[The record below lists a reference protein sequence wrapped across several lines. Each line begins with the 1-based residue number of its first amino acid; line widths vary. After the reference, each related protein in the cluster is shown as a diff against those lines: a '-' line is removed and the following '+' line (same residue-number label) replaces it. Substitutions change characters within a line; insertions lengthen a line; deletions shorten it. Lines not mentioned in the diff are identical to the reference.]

1 MDCALLLVPARPEE
15 LPSVIEIL
23 DQAARWMLER
33 GIWQWEAPSPSEV
46 WQRMTREI
54 ENREVYLA
62 RLPETGEPVGTLRFE
77 WTGTPLWP
85 EEADAGYIHTMA
97 LKPAYMGRQFGKR
110 MLEWAIARIR
120 SRGKRYARLDCMT
133 ANRRLRAYYESA
145 GFRYRGDSLS
155 GAYRLSLYE
164 LPL

>member
-1 MDCALLLVPARPEE
+1 MDCGLLLVPAQPEE
-15 LPSVIEIL
+15 LAVVIEIL

-33 GIWQWEAPSPSEV
+33 GIWQWETPYPPEV
-46 WQRMTREI
+46 WQRMAREI

-62 RLPETGEPVGTLRFE
+62 RLPGTGEPVGTLRFE

-97 LKPAYMGRQFGKR
+97 LKPAYMGRQFVKR